1 MDHKCGDSDVTH
13 SEGVT
18 CLVCARTQTD
28 FIQPI
33 RSQDDVDAEETV
45 CELAGKMG
53 VDGFIKDIALCY
65 RKMRQYN
72 KSLSLNIVL
81 LASIFYTIN
90 QTHYIAVEKL
100 LPYSENF
107 IDGCTLFQRIQD
119 IIIRSKMRSPSP
131 SIQAVVEYAC
141 NRLHIP
147 PKYWNEIIQIA
158 DSISDMYL
166 SHGKCRPHISNL
178 AATAIFIFNRD
189 LGKNEISESDL
200 CQILHL
206 PRPAYKRTLGQI
218 RRWNGT
224 AI

>member
-18 CLVCARTQTD
+18 CLVCARTHVD
-28 FIQPI
+28 FIQPS
-33 RSQDDVDAEETV
+33 RNQDDAYDEEMV

-53 VDGFIKDIALCY
+53 VEGFIKDIGLCY

-72 KSLSLNIVL
+72 KSFSLNIVL

-90 QTHYIAVEKL
+90 QTHYIAVERL

-107 IDGCTLFQRIQD
+107 TDECTLFQRIQD

-141 NRLHIP
+141 NRLYIA

-166 SHGKCRPHISNL
+166 THGKCRPHISNL
-178 AATAIFIFNRD
+178 AATAIFIFNRN
-189 LGKNEISESDL
+189 LGKKEMSNL

-218 RRWNGT
+218 KRWNGA